1 MRNLFRIAFIVL
13 LFCCCVSIAA
23 AITVTEDKVP
33 GKNVQSGEKVEV
45 ILKLYIESDY
55 PLNRNLW
62 ISSDLMDNKVSV
74 FDITDSSIPPL
85 PMQINYE
92 TNPLV
97 KAWILLG
104 FIMGGSDSK
113 NVKVVLEGTIPAVTT
128 IQNVTIIKI
137 SEAEGFNEIRT
148 LKTITREIMNPA
160 LLDEQIDD
168 IKNEADAL
176 KIQVDEA
183 AAAGVTVTSALQKYN
198 EAITALNQAKTLKA
212 ANIVQAQTEIS
223 KARDAVTDG
232 GTQLEKSVAEYEIGQ
247 GNQILEDVDEMLLY
261 FTQNRSMTISDS
273 RLIPITTK
281 YDLASSKLSDA
292 RNNLDQNQYLN
303 AKSKAIEAQ
312 NIGKDAYD
320 LSLALKNEIGEGFA
334 LPGIIPFYLAI
345 AGIVIILVGVV
356 FVIYKKFFRW
366 DELG

>member
-1 MRNLFRIAFIVL
+1 MRNLFRFAFIVL
-13 LFCCCVSIAA
+13 LFCCCISIAA
-23 AITVTEDKVP
+23 AVTVTEDTVP
-33 GKNVQSGEKVEV
+33 GKNLQSGEKVEV
-45 ILKLYIESDY
+45 ILKLFIEGDY
-55 PLNRNLW
+55 SLNRDLW
-62 ISSDLMDNKVSV
+62 ISSDLINTKVSV

-85 PMQINYE
+85 PMQVTYA
-92 TNPLV
+92 TNPLI
-97 KAWILLG
+97 KAWRLLG
-104 FIMGGSDSK
+104 FILGGSESK
-113 NVKVVLEGTIPAVTT
+113 NVKVVLEGTVPSVTT

-137 SEAEGFNEIRT
+137 SEAEGYSEIRT

-168 IKNEADAL
+168 SKDEADAL
-176 KIQVDEA
+176 KIQIDEA

-212 ANIVQAQTEIS
+212 ANIAQAQTEIS
-223 KARDAVTDG
+223 KARTAVTDG
-232 GTQLEKSVAEYEIGQ
+232 GTQLEKSVAEYEIDQ
-247 GNQILEDVDEMLLY
+247 GDQILEDVDEMLLY
-261 FTQNRSMTISDS
+261 FTQNQSMTISDS

-292 RNNLDQNQYLN
+292 RTNLDQNQYLN

-320 LSLALKNEIGEGFA
+320 LSLALKDEIGEGFA
-334 LPGIIPFYLAI
+334 LPGINPFFLAI
-345 AGIVIILVGVV
+345 LGIVIILVGVG
-356 FVIYKKFFRW
+356 FVVYKKFFRW